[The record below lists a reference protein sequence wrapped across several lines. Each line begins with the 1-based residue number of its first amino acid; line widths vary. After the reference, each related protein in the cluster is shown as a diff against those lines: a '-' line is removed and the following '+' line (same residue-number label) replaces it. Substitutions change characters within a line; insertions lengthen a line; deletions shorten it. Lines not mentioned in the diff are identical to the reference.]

1 MPNRE
6 NAFKRVFFIP
16 TPTLSFNRAPSILGR
31 SQHQPGIIDMPTQSR
46 GLPNTVPVQELY
58 KKYQEIKLQNGLDND
73 SEVRVAGV
81 SLQQIQKRTE
91 MIKKQRAIMQ
101 QLRERGGIEVAGA
114 VLTKIASER
123 PQAANRAELIE
134 TEQKLSFL
142 EEMLAQTLAELQA
155 YEDLISNQR
164 ALRQTHLMYQGFT
177 KKAAPGAYQFDARMY
192 ESASLL
198 GLPVELREMIW
209 RYALVEN
216 EPLVSYIG
224 KCVVRSRYG
233 EHRAKLVRRTTL
245 YPKTP
250 ALARV
255 SKMIRWETMPTWYGG
270 NIFAFRVDHDDQDD
284 GEVERWLKARREP
297 VLFFDLKR
305 DRNHTIHNL
314 SKVDLEFQMYSDA
327 AEGPSSAGINIRS
340 AVGASKLSLSF
351 TGVLARECTCSLT
364 TVMDDLS
371 EDPSN
376 IREVAAEMYEGWE
389 QEAIGAFAK
398 RIEWNIGNWQSND
411 REDGNEYCST
421 CEKPRYMGPLDE
433 HGE

>member
-1 MPNRE
+1 
-6 NAFKRVFFIP
+6 
-16 TPTLSFNRAPSILGR
+16 
-31 SQHQPGIIDMPTQSR
+31 MPTQNSR
-46 GLPNTVPVQELY
+46 PPNTAAVSVQELY
-58 KKYQEIKLQNGLDND
+58 KKYQEIKLRNGLDND
-73 SEVRVAGV
+73 PEVRVAGV

-101 QLRERGGIEVAGA
+101 QLRERRGVDVAG
-114 VLTKIASER
+114 VR
-123 PQAANRAELIE
+123 Q
-134 TEQKLSFL
+134 QKLSFL
-142 EEMLAQTLAELQA
+142 EEMLAQTLAVFQA
-155 YEDLISNQR
+155 YEGLISNQR
-164 ALRQTHLMYQGFT
+164 ALRQTHLMHQGFT
-177 KKAAPGAYQFDARMY
+177 KKAAPGAYHFDARMY
-192 ESASLL
+192 ESAWLL

-216 EPLVSYIG
+216 EPLVPYME
-224 KCVVRSRYG
+224 KCVVRSRDG
-233 EHRAKLVRRTTL
+233 EHRAKLVRQTTL

-327 AEGPSSAGINIRS
+327 AEGASSAGINIRS

-364 TVMDDLS
+364 TVMNDLS

-376 IREVAAEMYEGWE
+376 VREVAAEMCEGWE
-389 QEAIGAFAK
+389 QEALAAFAK
-398 RIEWNIGNWQSND
+398 RIQ
-411 REDGNEYCST
+411 
-421 CEKPRYMGPLDE
+421 
-433 HGE
+433 

>member
-1 MPNRE
+1 
-6 NAFKRVFFIP
+6 
-16 TPTLSFNRAPSILGR
+16 
-31 SQHQPGIIDMPTQSR
+31 MPTQNS
-46 GLPNTVPVQELY
+46 GLPNTAAVPVPVQELY
-58 KKYQEIKLQNGLDND
+58 KKYQEIKLRNGLDND

-101 QLRERGGIEVAGA
+101 QLRERRGIDLGRSYRDRAEA
-114 VLTKIASER
+114 VL
-123 PQAANRAELIE
+123 L
-134 TEQKLSFL
+134 L
-142 EEMLAQTLAELQA
+142 EETLARTLAEFQA
-155 YEDLISNQR
+155 YEDLILNQR
-164 ALRQTHLMYQGFT
+164 ALRQTHLMHQGFT
-177 KKAAPGAYQFDARMY
+177 KKAAPGAYRFDARMY

-209 RYALVEN
+209 RYALVEG
-216 EPLVSYIG
+216 EPLVSYMG
-224 KCVVRSRYG
+224 ERVVRSRYG
-233 EHRAKLVRRTTL
+233 EHRAKLVRQTTL
-245 YPKTP
+245 YPETP

-255 SKMIRWETMPTWYGG
+255 SKMIRWETMPTWYGE
-270 NIFAFRVDHDDQDD
+270 NIFAFGVDHEGQDD

-297 VLFFDLKR
+297 VLFFDLQR

-314 SKVDLEFQMYSDA
+314 SKVDLEFQMYSEA

-376 IREVAAEMYEGWE
+376 IRGVAAEMCEGWE
-389 QEAIGAFAK
+389 QEAIAAFAK
-398 RIEWNIGNWQSND
+398 RIKWNIGDWQSHD
-411 REDGNEYCST
+411 REDGNAYCST

>member
-1 MPNRE
+1 
-6 NAFKRVFFIP
+6 
-16 TPTLSFNRAPSILGR
+16 
-31 SQHQPGIIDMPTQSR
+31 MPTRPS
-46 GLPNTVPVQELY
+46 NTATVQVPVQELY
-58 KKYQEIKLQNGLDND
+58 KKYQEIKLRNELDND

-101 QLRERGGIEVAGA
+101 QLRERRGVDGAGV
-114 VLTKIASER
+114 VLARTVSER
-123 PQAANRAELIE
+123 PQAANRAELMR

-142 EEMLAQTLAELQA
+142 EEMLAQTLAEYQA
-155 YEDLISNQR
+155 YEDLILNQR
-164 ALRQTHLMYQGFT
+164 ALRQTHLMHQGFT

-209 RYALVEN
+209 RYAIVED
-216 EPLVSYIG
+216 EPLISYIG
-224 KCVVRSRYG
+224 KRVVRSRYG
-233 EHRAKLVRRTTL
+233 EHRAKLVRQTTL
-245 YPKTP
+245 YPEPP

-255 SKMIRWETMPTWYGG
+255 SKMIRWETMPSWYGE
-270 NIFAFRVDHDDQDD
+270 NVFAFGADHEGQDD

-297 VLFFDLKR
+297 
-305 DRNHTIHNL
+305 
-314 SKVDLEFQMYSDA
+314 MYSDA
-327 AEGPSSAGINIRS
+327 AEGPSSAGIKIRR

-371 EDPSN
+371 EDPSDV
-376 IREVAAEMYEGWE
+376 REVAAEMCESWE
-389 QEAIGAFAK
+389 QEAIAAFAK
-398 RIEWNIGNWQSND
+398 RIQWNIGDWQSDD
-411 REDGNEYCST
+411 REDGDGYCST
-421 CEKPRYMGPLDE
+421 CEKPRYMDPLDE

>member
-1 MPNRE
+1 M
-6 NAFKRVFFIP
+6 A
-16 TPTLSFNRAPSILGR
+16 
-31 SQHQPGIIDMPTQSR
+31 
-46 GLPNTVPVQELY
+46 TVPVQELY
-58 KKYQEIKLQNGLDND
+58 KKYQEIKLRNGLDND

-81 SLQQIQKRTE
+81 SLQQIQKRTV
-91 MIKKQRAIMQ
+91 MIKKQRAVMQ
-101 QLRERGGIEVAGA
+101 QLRERRGVDGAGA
-114 VLTKIASER
+114 VLARTVSER
-123 PQAANRAELIE
+123 PQAANRVELMR

-142 EEMLAQTLAELQA
+142 EEMLAQTLAEFQA
-155 YEDLISNQR
+155 YEDLILNQR
-164 ALRQTHLMYQGFT
+164 ALRQTHLMHQGFT

-209 RYALVEN
+209 RYALVED
-216 EPLVSYIG
+216 EPLVPYMEKRVTMPIW
-224 KCVVRSRYG
+224 YG
-233 EHRAKLVRRTTL
+233 ENV
-245 YPKTP
+245 
-250 ALARV
+250 
-255 SKMIRWETMPTWYGG
+255 
-270 NIFAFRVDHDDQDD
+270 FAFGVDHEGQDD

-297 VLFFDLKR
+297 VLFFDLQR

-327 AEGPSSAGINIRS
+327 AEGASSAGINIRS

-371 EDPSN
+371 EDPSGV
-376 IREVAAEMYEGWE
+376 REVAAEMCEGWE
-389 QEAIGAFAK
+389 QEAIAAFAK
-398 RIEWNIGNWQSND
+398 RIEWNIGDWQSDD
-411 REDGNEYCST
+411 REDGDEYCST